1 MYYAQGDFNM
11 KLDYLEK
18 LADAH
23 ESQFEDYEDLHEVVC
38 DAILDNKKLSYGAL
52 NNFHFT
58 PFESNDL
65 GDKVYAKSGLLLRS
79 YIKGDD
85 EAMLAIMKQLCQ
97 AEIDSMI
104 DLIGD

>member
-1 MYYAQGDFNM
+1 M

-23 ESQFEDYEDLHEVVC
+23 ESQFDDYEDLHEQVC
-38 DAILDNKKLSYGAL
+38 DAILNNTKLSYGAL
-52 NNFHFT
+52 NNYHT
-58 PFESNDL
+58 SPFDSNDL
-65 GDKVYAKSGLLLRS
+65 GDKVYEKSGLLLRS

-85 EAMLAIMKQLCQ
+85 EEMLAIMKHLCKQ
-97 AEIDSMI
+97 EIDSII

>member
-1 MYYAQGDFNM
+1 M

-85 EAMLAIMKQLCQ
+85 EAMLALMKQLCQ

>member
-1 MYYAQGDFNM
+1 MYYAQGGFNM

-65 GDKVYAKSGLLLRS
+65 GDKVYEKSGLLLRS

-85 EAMLAIMKQLCQ
+85 AAMLAIMKQLCQ

>member
-1 MYYAQGDFNM
+1 M